1 MSCIKIKLVTID
13 IIILILE
20 KNLEDTHFTEDRLN
34 MKINIKKN
42 IKGSKYKQLLSWV
55 SESSTVFSFVTRK
68 DVGISES
75 STILIERLTEFLVD
89 SYPTNEWL
97 SNEIVDSPIM
107 GHIYFYE
114 LNKTTQSIL
123 LEISNSLFDWG
134 DDALTDLPED
144 IAFYDEKKHP
154 VLYVNGHENNAII
167 EVSSLKEYL
176 KLTLL

>member
-1 MSCIKIKLVTID
+1 
-13 IIILILE
+13 
-20 KNLEDTHFTEDRLN
+20 

-134 DDALTDLPED
+134 DDALTDLPEYMKLD
-144 IAFYDEKKHP
+144 TIVYRESYSHR
-154 VLYVNGHENNAII
+154 VLF
-167 EVSSLKEYL
+167 L
-176 KLTLL
+176 